1 MKKFS
6 SWQLYLENK
15 MLFLSK
21 SRSGQSKSNL
31 PILRI
36 TLESRPDP
44 KASPKRDPYSPGSPS
59 FAPALSLNNFRALNI
74 FCMLS
79 NILTSVFSMSLN
91 SIFSPFL
98 GVWASFTG
106 NLLFCFLM
114 FSSESC
120 NNWFENLRS
129 KEGIDGSGP
138 AISSKLA
145 TLTYLYTE
153 ELVSKATMKI
163 YEYLWISANFTD
175 TSPCSF
181 GFWLNIYRGGQLKN
195 A

>member
-31 PILRI
+31 PIFRI
-36 TLESRPDP
+36 NLESRAGS
-44 KASPKRDPYSPGSPS
+44 KASV
-59 FAPALSLNNFRALNI
+59 SLNEAKSEFTPLYSLNSLRALNI

-79 NILTSVFSMSLN
+79 NILASVFSTSLN

-98 GVWASFTG
+98 RVRLFFTG
-106 NLLFCFLM
+106 NLLFCFWM

-138 AISSKLA
+138 AIWSKLA

-163 YEYLWISANFTD
+163 YEYLWISTNLTD
-175 TSPCSF
+175 TSPYSF